1 MRARVAPTGHSQGL
15 EASSLVIRMMSA
27 TTGAVSPA
35 LAATAQAVSETA
47 GDDACAIV
55 AAMPARR
62 PDPQRLLAAVTAQR
76 EAVGAEPYAGPVTA
90 AALGAACL
98 GLVIEAIDAGQQ
110 PLREALRAATIHAL
124 GLLEAG
130 APPATPAARRR
141 TSWRPTP
148 SPGSCSRPGARAGLL
163 QWRAARSGQ
172 AARARTC
179 LPIFR
184 SCRRGHSTQC
194 IPRTN

>member
-1 MRARVAPTGHSQGL
+1 
-15 EASSLVIRMMSA
+15 MMSA

-62 PDPQRLLAAVTAQR
+62 LDPQRLLAAVIAQR
-76 EAVGAEPYAGPVTA
+76 EAIGAEPYAGPVTA

-98 GLVIEAIDAGQQ
+98 GLVIEAIHAGQQ

-130 APPATPAARRR
+130 APGRAVEARVPPFRAVQCVAGPRHTRGTPPNVVETDAVTWIMLAAGRTGWPAAVA
-141 TSWRPTP
+141 S
-148 SPGSCSRPGARAGLL
+148 SPVRA
-163 QWRAARSGQ
+163 SG
-172 AARARTC
+172 
-179 LPIFR
+179 
-184 SCRRGHSTQC
+184 
-194 IPRTN
+194 PRTDLSRDLPLSSAGPPHPSHA

>member
-1 MRARVAPTGHSQGL
+1 
-15 EASSLVIRMMSA
+15 MMSA

-90 AALGAACL
+90 AAPGAPCL
-98 GLVIEAIDAGQQ
+98 GPVTQAVDQGHQPRPDALA
-110 PLREALRAATIHAL
+110 PATIH
-124 GLLEAG
+124 
-130 APPATPAARRR
+130 
-141 TSWRPTP
+141 
-148 SPGSCSRPGARAGLL
+148 
-163 QWRAARSGQ
+163 
-172 AARARTC
+172 
-179 LPIFR
+179 
-184 SCRRGHSTQC
+184 
-194 IPRTN
+194 